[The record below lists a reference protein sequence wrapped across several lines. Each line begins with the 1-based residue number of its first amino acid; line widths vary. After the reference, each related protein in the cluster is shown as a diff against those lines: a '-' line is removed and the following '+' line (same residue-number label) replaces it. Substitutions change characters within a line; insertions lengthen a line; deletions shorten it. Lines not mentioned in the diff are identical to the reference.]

1 MGVVESCG
9 MGGIPPAKLAHHAP
23 LALMFS
29 NATGSGDCIHSLG
42 IVFPLPTWDGFIAI
56 TTPTS

>member
-9 MGGIPPAKLAHHAP
+9 MGGIPPTRLAHHAP
-23 LALMFS
+23 LALIFS

-42 IVFPLPTWDGFIAI
+42 IAFPLLAQVGFIAI
-56 TTPTS
+56 TTSMS